1 MIRPTA
7 ALLAGAVLALG
18 SGSAVASDGCAK
30 SRDYILQ
37 GMAGALTKPARLYQD
52 LFKVCLQTLELPNV
66 RDAYVLKAGLIAIEP
81 RQNTLTAAAATL
93 TQFCRHF
100 PRSTARVFTPGEQ
113 RQAKTIGLTVL
124 MPALSAKSCQT
135 MRGGA

>member
-1 MIRPTA
+1 MRPAA
-7 ALLAGAVLALG
+7 ALFATLLLALDAG
-18 SGSAVASDGCAK
+18 GAEAADGCAK

-52 LFKVCLQTLELPNV
+52 LFRVCQQTLELPNV
-66 RDAYVLKAGLIAIEP
+66 KDAFVLKAGLIAIEP
-81 RQNTLTAAAATL
+81 RQNTLMSAASTL
-93 TQFCRHF
+93 TQFCRRF
-100 PRSTARVFTPGEQ
+100 PRSTARVFTSGEQ
-113 RQAKTIGLTVL
+113 RQAKTIGLTVM

>member
-1 MIRPTA
+1 MRPAT
-7 ALLAGAVLALG
+7 ALLATLLLALG
-18 SGSAVASDGCAK
+18 AGGAEAAGGCAK

-52 LFKVCLQTLELPNV
+52 LFKVCLQTLDLPNV
-66 RDAYVLKAGLIAIEP
+66 KDAYVLKAGLIAIEP

-93 TQFCRHF
+93 TRFCRRF

-113 RQAKTIGLTVL
+113 RQARTIGLTVL

>member
-1 MIRPTA
+1 MRPAA
-7 ALLAGAVLALG
+7 ALLATLLLALG
-18 SGSAVASDGCAK
+18 AGGAEAASGCAK

-52 LFKVCLQTLELPNV
+52 LFRVCQQTLELPNV
-66 RDAYVLKAGLIAIEP
+66 KDAFVLKAGLIAIEP
-81 RQNTLTAAAATL
+81 RQNTLMAAASTL
-93 TQFCRHF
+93 TQFCRRF
-100 PRSTARVFTPGEQ
+100 PRGTARIFTSGEQ